1 MNISL
6 QQVRSDHWKCTAGM
20 ADFFFGRNPRINRYF
35 PKKSSYQSREAHR
48 GMNYKK
54 VTLKSCWFILNSAVL
69 ESSDA
74 GNTAIKIS
82 LSHLAAVE
90 NLGSRLKWAN
100 ANNFGKQVFTPVN
113 SCVYFLYQVCYVNS
127 TRYHIYHLL
136 RVIKMHHADYPSGS
150 CHK

>member
-6 QQVRSDHWKCTAGM
+6 QQGLIAGN
-20 ADFFFGRNPRINRYF
+20 ALLEWQTFFFGRIPRINRYF
-35 PKKSSYQSREAHR
+35 PKKSSSQSRETQP

-54 VTLKSCWFILNSAVL
+54 VTLKSCWFLLNSAVL
-69 ESSDA
+69 ESSDT
-74 GNTAIKIS
+74 GNTATKIS

-100 ANNFGKQVFTPVN
+100 ANNSGKQVFTPVN
-113 SCVYFLYQVCYVNS
+113 SCVCFLYQVCHVNS
-127 TRYHIYHLL
+127 TRCHIYHLL